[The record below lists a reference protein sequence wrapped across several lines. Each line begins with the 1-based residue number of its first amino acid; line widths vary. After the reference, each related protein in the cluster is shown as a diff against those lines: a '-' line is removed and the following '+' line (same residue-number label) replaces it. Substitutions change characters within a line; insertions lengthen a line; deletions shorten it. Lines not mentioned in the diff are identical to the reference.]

1 MAEISPYI
9 FRNYDIRGIFEK
21 ELTKDTVSLIGRAI
35 GSYVR
40 RRCGKEIVV
49 GRDGRLSSPQLRDW
63 LVDGIIS
70 TGVDVVDIGMVP
82 TPLTYFAIFHWEKD
96 GGVMITGSHN
106 PPEYNGFK
114 ILCGKETL
122 YGQQIKEL
130 YKIIERDDFEEGKGK
145 VKNREVVQV
154 YINFVLANV
163 HPSRRMKIVVDG
175 GNGVGCFVAKELF
188 ERMGHEVHPLYCEV
202 DGRFPNHHPD
212 PTVPENMKELSRK
225 TVSLKAEVGI
235 GYDGD
240 ADRLG
245 VVDDRGRLLFGD
257 QIMMILIRDVLQK
270 NPGAKI
276 ISDVKASKFLFEEIK
291 RLGGVPIM
299 WKTGHSF
306 IKKKMK
312 EEGALLAG
320 EMSGHIF
327 YADRYYGFDDAIY
340 SSARLLEYLSNINE
354 PLSSIVDS
362 LPKAFSTPEIRVETT
377 EERKFKAVEKIKE
390 KLRELHPDYPV
401 IDIDGVRIEYPD
413 GWALVRA
420 SNTQPVLVLRFEASS
435 PEALDRIRKE
445 VEGIVREFL

>member
-1 MAEISPYI
+1 MAKIAAHI

-21 ELTKDTVSLIGRAI
+21 ELTQDAVFLIGKSI
-35 GSYVR
+35 GTYIKR
-40 RRCGKEIVV
+40 RDGKEIVV
-49 GRDGRLSSPQLRDW
+49 GRDGRLSSPKLRDW
-63 LVDGIIS
+63 LIDGIMS
-70 TGVDVVDIGMVP
+70 AGVDVVDIGMVP

-114 ILCGKETL
+114 VLCGKETL
-122 YGQQIKEL
+122 YGPEIKEL
-130 YKIIERDDFEEGKGK
+130 YKIIEQDDFEEGKGK
-145 VKNREVVQV
+145 VKKREVVQV

-212 PTVPENMKELSRK
+212 PTVPENMEELSKK

-257 QIMMILIRDVLQK
+257 QILMILIRDVLQK

-291 RLGGVPIM
+291 RLGGTPIM

-340 SSARLLEYLSNINE
+340 SSARLLEYLSNIKE

-435 PEALDRIRKE
+435 PEALDKIRKE
-445 VEGIVREFL
+445 VEAVVREFL

>member
-1 MAEISPYI
+1 MAKVKEHI
-9 FRNYDIRGIFEK
+9 FRNYDIRGIFQEDLN
-21 ELTKDTVSLIGRAI
+21 EETVFLIGKAI
-35 GSYVR
+35 GTYIR
-40 RRCGKEIVV
+40 RKGGKEIVV
-49 GRDGRLSSPQLRDW
+49 GRDGRLSSPALRDW
-63 LVDGIIS
+63 LVKGIVS
-70 TGVDVVDIGMVP
+70 TGLNVVDIGMVP

-114 ILCGKETL
+114 VLCGKETL
-122 YGQQIKEL
+122 YGPEIKSLYEL
-130 YKIIERDDFEEGKGK
+130 IEKEDFEEGEGK
-145 VKNREVVQV
+145 VKAREVVQV

-163 HPSRRMKIVVDG
+163 HPKRKLKIVIDG
-175 GNGVGCFVAKELF
+175 GNGVGCFVARELF

-212 PTVPENMKELSRK
+212 PTVPENMRDLSRK
-225 TVSLKAEVGI
+225 TLSIKADLGI

-257 QIMMILIRDVLQK
+257 QIMMILIRDVLGK

-306 IKKKMK
+306 IKKKMR

-327 YADRYYGFDDAIY
+327 YNDRYYGFDDAIY
-340 SSARLLEYLSNINE
+340 SSARLVEYLSGLNE
-354 PLSSIVDS
+354 SLSAIVDS
-362 LPKAFSTPEIRVETT
+362 LPRSFSTPEIRIETT
-377 EERKFKAVEKIKE
+377 EERKFSVVEKVKE
-390 KLRELHPDYPV
+390 KLQGLHPDYPV
-401 IDIDGVRIEYPD
+401 VDIDGVRIEYPD

-435 PEALDRIRKE
+435 SQALERIRKE

>member
-1 MAEISPYI
+1 
-9 FRNYDIRGIFEK
+9 
-21 ELTKDTVSLIGRAI
+21 
-35 GSYVR
+35 
-40 RRCGKEIVV
+40 
-49 GRDGRLSSPQLRDW
+49 
-63 LVDGIIS
+63 
-70 TGVDVVDIGMVP
+70 
-82 TPLTYFAIFHWEKD
+82 
-96 GGVMITGSHN
+96 
-106 PPEYNGFK
+106 
-114 ILCGKETL
+114 
-122 YGQQIKEL
+122 
-130 YKIIERDDFEEGKGK
+130 
-145 VKNREVVQV
+145 
-154 YINFVLANV
+154 
-163 HPSRRMKIVVDG
+163 
-175 GNGVGCFVAKELF
+175 
-188 ERMGHEVHPLYCEV
+188 
-202 DGRFPNHHPD
+202 
-212 PTVPENMKELSRK
+212 
-225 TVSLKAEVGI
+225 
-235 GYDGD
+235 
-240 ADRLG
+240 
-245 VVDDRGRLLFGD
+245 
-257 QIMMILIRDVLQK
+257 MMILIRDVLQK

-377 EERKFKAVEKIKE
+377 EERKFEAVEKIKE

>member
-49 GRDGRLSSPQLRDW
+49 GRDGRLSSPKLRDW
-63 LVDGIIS
+63 LIDGIIS

-188 ERMGHEVHPLYCEV
+188 ERMGHEVHTLYCEV

-312 EEGALLAG
+312 EERALLAG

-377 EERKFKAVEKIKE
+377 EERKFEAVEKIKE

>member
-188 ERMGHEVHPLYCEV
+188 ERMGHEVHTLYCEV

-377 EERKFKAVEKIKE
+377 EERKFEAVEKIKE

>member
-1 MAEISPYI
+1 MAKIASHI

-21 ELTKDTVSLIGRAI
+21 ELHQEAVFLIGKSI
-35 GSYVR
+35 GSYIKR
-40 RRCGKEIVV
+40 GCGKEIVV
-49 GRDGRLSSPQLRDW
+49 GRDGRLSSPKLRDW
-63 LVDGIIS
+63 LVDGITS

-106 PPEYNGFK
+106 PPDYNGFK
-114 ILCGKETL
+114 VLCGKETL
-122 YGQQIKEL
+122 YGPEIKEL
-130 YKIIERDDFEEGKGK
+130 YRIIEKDDFEEGEGK
-145 VKNREVVQV
+145 VKKREVVQV

-163 HPSRRMKIVVDG
+163 HPSRKMKIVVDG
-175 GNGVGCFVAKELF
+175 GNGVGCFVARELF
-188 ERMGHEVHPLYCEV
+188 ERMGHEVHTLYCEV

-245 VVDDRGRLLFGD
+245 VVDDKGRLLFGD
-257 QIMMILIRDVLQK
+257 QIMMVLIRDVLQK

-291 RLGGVPIM
+291 RLGGIPIM

-340 SSARLLEYLSNINE
+340 SSARLLEYLSNVNE

-362 LPKAFSTPEIRVETT
+362 LPRSFSTPEIRVETT
-377 EERKFKAVEKIKE
+377 EERKFEAVEKIKE

-435 PEALDRIRKE
+435 PEALERIRKE
-445 VEGIVREFL
+445 VEGVVREFL